1 MSTITKTEPE
11 HPLSL
16 YVKSTEYALDDLPA
30 KSPEELVYLAV
41 KKLTSINVELIN
53 FRSTLYRRMNVPLI
67 ISNYTYLVPDE
78 FLFKAS
84 CALLE
89 LGLPIGQPASFVL
102 RTEGD
107 FMKLGK
113 IHRITRS
120 TTPGEVRYL
129 ILLPSSFASFAPEE
143 LHKIP
148 VCPPKALL
156 DHGPV
161 YISSPRPSAVYAF
174 LFRALARYPRAAP
187 TRHDLLSD
195 LAELIRYDMYKLMG
209 YNEEGDDEDSDDYD
223 PQDDPVIQDAL
234 ERVREWSRVGE
245 WRKGEEWIGDCLGA
259 VVEGKGRVGLVPWK

>member
-1 MSTITKTEPE
+1 M
-11 HPLSL
+11 
-16 YVKSTEYALDDLPA
+16 STEYEIDDLSA

-41 KKLTSINVELIN
+41 KKLTFINVELIN
-53 FRSTLYRRMNVPLI
+53 FRTTLYKEMNVPLMI
-67 ISNYTYLVPDE
+67 IDYTYLVPDE
-78 FLFKAS
+78 FLLDAS

-89 LGLPIGQPASFVL
+89 LGLPIDQPASFVFGK
-102 RTEGD
+102 EGD

-120 TTPGEVRYL
+120 SLPGKVRYL

-148 VCPPKALL
+148 VYPPKALH
-156 DHGPV
+156 DHEPV

-174 LFRALARYPRAAP
+174 LFRALARYPRAAH
-187 TRHDLLSD
+187 TRHELLSD
-195 LAELIRYDMYKLMG
+195 LAELIRYDMYKMMCF
-209 YNEEGDDEDSDDYD
+209 NEEGEDSDDYD

-234 ERVREWSRVGE
+234 ERMREWSRAGE